1 MKLLLGTLLLR
12 PYVFA
17 FLAVFLVAAGRDLGW
32 RRTLGFAGWVWLL
45 AWVSEVAST
54 RIGVPFGLYHYTGD
68 TAGRELF
75 VAGVPFMD
83 SLSFTFLAYASF
95 CLARVALVGRASPVR
110 LALTAGLLMMLL
122 DVVIDPLAVRG
133 DRWFLGRIFYYP
145 DGGVYFGVPLS
156 NFAGWWL
163 VGALGVGGY
172 LALAGVPDGRPGP
185 GVGLYYG
192 VLAFNLAVTAWIGE
206 WVLLLLGLLLHA
218 ALALLVLALRW
229 RAPGRVGARRTAAG
243 QPAGAVAG
251 PMTEG
256 GIGAGR

>member
-17 FLAVFLVAAGRDLGW
+17 FLAVFLLAAGRDLGW
-32 RRTLGFAGWVWLL
+32 RRTLGFTGWVWLL

-54 RIGVPFGLYHYTGD
+54 RVGIPFGLYHYTGD
-68 TAGRELF
+68 TAGQELF

-95 CLARVALVGRASPVR
+95 CLARVALAGRRASPAR
-110 LALTAGLLMMLL
+110 LAVTAGFLMMLL

-133 DRWFLGRIFYYP
+133 ERWFLGRIFYYP
-145 DGGVYFGVPLS
+145 EGGEYFGVPLS

-163 VGALGVGGY
+163 VGTLGVGGY
-172 LALAGVPDGRPGP
+172 LAVAGVPNGRPAA
-185 GVGLYYG
+185 GVALYYA

-206 WVLLLLGLLLHA
+206 WVLLVIGLTLHA
-218 ALALLVLALRW
+218 ALAAAVLGCRRERHLAGSSAGSAGAALAGRHRKGG
-229 RAPGRVGARRTAAG
+229 RAPLRG
-243 QPAGAVAG
+243 
-251 PMTEG
+251 
-256 GIGAGR
+256 

>member
-1 MKLLLGTLLLR
+1 MNLLLGTLLLR

-17 FLAVFLVAAGRDLGW
+17 FLALFLLAAGRDLGW
-32 RRTLGFAGWVWLL
+32 RRTLGFTGGVWLL
-45 AWVSEVAST
+45 AWLSEFAST
-54 RIGVPFGLYHYTGD
+54 RVGIPFGLYHYTGD

-95 CLARVALVGRASPVR
+95 CLARAALAGRGPSPAR
-110 LALTAGLLMMLL
+110 LALTAGFLMMWL

-145 DGGVYFGVPLS
+145 EGGLYFGVPLS

-163 VGALGVGGY
+163 VGGLGVGGY
-172 LALAGVPDGRPGP
+172 LAAAGVPDGRPGP

-206 WVLLLLGLLLHA
+206 WALLLAGLTLHVLVAAVLGA
-218 ALALLVLALRW
+218 V
-229 RAPGRVGARRTAAG
+229 RAAAG
-243 QPAGAVAG
+243 PAATFKPRLRHGRRLGEAS
-251 PMTEG
+251 EG
-256 GIGAGR
+256 R